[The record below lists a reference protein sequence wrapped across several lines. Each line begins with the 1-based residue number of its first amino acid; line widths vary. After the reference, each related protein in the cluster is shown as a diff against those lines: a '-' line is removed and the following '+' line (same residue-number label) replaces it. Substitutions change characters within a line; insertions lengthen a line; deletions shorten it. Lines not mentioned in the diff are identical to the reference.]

1 MGKKENTGMM
11 CGENMTEKMFEYVE
25 KRDKMMGKLHTIYNY
40 VAKVVG
46 CDSELCRII
55 GDFKSKI
62 SMIDL
67 RKSSY
72 DSGLKLLELLE
83 KEIQEEIPEYW
94 NQDWK
99 YMR

>member
-1 MGKKENTGMM
+1 
-11 CGENMTEKMFEYVE
+11 
-25 KRDKMMGKLHTIYNY
+25 
-40 VAKVVG
+40 
-46 CDSELCRII
+46 
-55 GDFKSKI
+55 
-62 SMIDL
+62 MIDL